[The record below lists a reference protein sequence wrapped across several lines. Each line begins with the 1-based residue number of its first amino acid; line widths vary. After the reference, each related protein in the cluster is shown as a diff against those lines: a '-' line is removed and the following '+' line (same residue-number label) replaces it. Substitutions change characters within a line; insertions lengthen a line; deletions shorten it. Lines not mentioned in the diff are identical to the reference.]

1 MTARKLWGLVAVAA
15 GMPAVAGAQ
24 VPDLL
29 NAIDAGGRAMGVGGA
44 SRVTDST
51 TMSALDNP
59 AGLAYINRPT
69 VGVAFRNLPKVEI
82 TATGNFADRTTSS
95 DETNGRFALSH
106 AGYAFPMA
114 GGTVGISYTVG
125 GYADAHTTGANLA
138 NNALFVRNLNEQI
151 RAQTDFFTVG
161 YGRSA
166 SNGLNFGLG
175 VVVAS
180 QYTKFSQSYQL
191 FDGSNT
197 QVGSSNTFASD
208 NGMGIGA
215 VFGIQGFSPDGA
227 LAWGASVRT
236 PIDINGNDDTA
247 SVYDKIPGKLS
258 VGIANRLNAYSA
270 GGNFLVALAQIDY
283 FFGGEESALLA
294 RRDYAAFGLGLE
306 YSMNRYNARIPIRF
320 GFQAI
325 PSGGNGFDDRNML
338 TFGVGYRPNGKPL
351 SIDLNFAKA
360 LDSGTFDI
368 GLGVSYRPGN

>member
-15 GMPAVAGAQ
+15 GIPAAVDAQ

-59 AGLAYINRPT
+59 AGLAFINRPT
-69 VGVAFRNLPKVEI
+69 VGVAFRNLPKVDI
-82 TATGNFADRTTSS
+82 TASGNFADRTTRS
-95 DETNGRFALSH
+95 DETQGRFALSH
-106 AGYAFPMA
+106 AGYAFPLA

-125 GYADAHTTGANLA
+125 GYADARTTGANLS
-138 NNALFVRNLNEQI
+138 NNTLFVRNLNEQV

-161 YGRSA
+161 YGKAA
-166 SNGLNFGLG
+166 SSGLNFGIG
-175 VVVAS
+175 VVVAN
-180 QYTKFSQSYQL
+180 QYTKFSQSYLL
-191 FDGSNT
+191 FDAGNN

-208 NGMGIGA
+208 NGMGVGFVA
-215 VFGIQGFSPDGA
+215 GVQGFSPDGST
-227 LAWGASVRT
+227 AWGASVRT
-236 PIDINGNDDTA
+236 PIDINGNSDT
-247 SVYDKIPGKLS
+247 SNVYDKIPGKLS
-258 VGIANRLNAYSA
+258 VGLANRLSSYST
-270 GGNFLVALAQIDY
+270 GGNFLVALAQVDY
-283 FFGGEESALLA
+283 FFGGDESVLLA

-306 YSMNRYNARIPIRF
+306 YSLNRFDARIPIRL

-325 PSGGNGFDDRNML
+325 PSGGRGFDERNTL